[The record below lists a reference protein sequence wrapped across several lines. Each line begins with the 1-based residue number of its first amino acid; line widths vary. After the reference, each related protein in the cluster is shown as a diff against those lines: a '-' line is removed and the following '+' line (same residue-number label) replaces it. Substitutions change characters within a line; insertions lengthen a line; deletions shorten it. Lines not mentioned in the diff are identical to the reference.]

1 MPSDSKPNDRK
12 TGSMIAIEIAGYGG
26 PEVLKPVRRSVPWP
40 GPGEVLIEVTAAGVN
55 RPDVLQRQGGYKPPP
70 GASDIP
76 GLEVAG
82 RIAGLG
88 EGVAG
93 WRMGDPVTALVA
105 GGGYAEFCA
114 APAPQCLPVP
124 KGLDEVKAA
133 ALPET
138 FFTVWTNVFDRGR
151 LKSGESFLVHGGSS
165 GIGTTAIQLAHAF
178 GARVFTT
185 AGSPEKCAAC
195 VKLGAERAIDHR
207 REDFV
212 AVIEAATGGK
222 GVDVILDMVG
232 GSYINRNLKILAV
245 EGRLVHIAFLEGAK
259 AEIDLGQLMM
269 RRQTITGSTLR
280 PRSVA
285 EKGAIAQSLR
295 EKVWPLL
302 ESGRVAPV
310 MYKTF
315 PLAEAAEAHRLME
328 SSSHIGKIVLTTAR
342 A

>member
-1 MPSDSKPNDRK
+1 MTDNM
-12 TGSMIAIEIAGYGG
+12 TAIEIAGYGG
-26 PEVLKPVRRSVPWP
+26 PDVLKPVRRPIPRP
-40 GPGEVLIEVTAAGVN
+40 GPGEVLIEVAAAGVN

-88 EGVAG
+88 EGVG
-93 WRMGDPVTALVA
+93 DWRPGAPVTALVA
-105 GGGYAEFCA
+105 GGGYAEFCV
-114 APAPQCLPVP
+114 APAPQCLPFPQGYDAVR
-124 KGLDEVKAA
+124 AA
-133 ALPET
+133 AIPET
-138 FFTVWTNVFDRGR
+138 FFTVWTNVFERGR
-151 LKSGESFLVHGGSS
+151 LAAGESFLVHGGSS

-185 AGSPEKCAAC
+185 AGTPEKCAAC
-195 VKLGAERAIDHR
+195 RSLGAERAIDHR

-212 AVIEAATGGK
+212 AVVQEATGGK

-232 GSYINRNLKILAV
+232 GSYINRNLTILAL
-245 EGRLVHIAFLEGAK
+245 EGRLVQIAFLEGSK
-259 AEIDLGQLMM
+259 AEIDFGPLMM

-285 EKGAIAQSLR
+285 EKGAIARALK

-302 ESGRVAPV
+302 DAGKVAPV
-310 MYKTF
+310 MFKTF

-328 SSSHIGKIVLTTAR
+328 SSRHIGKIVLTTGR